1 MSLKER
7 FSYNQMARAGAVVPA
22 LVVASPLTVFASSGG
37 DEGVTKG
44 MTSLLTSFTSVA
56 AWMWAEI
63 GKLLTWIL
71 NQPILLLAMSLF
83 FVGAI
88 VSFFIRVFHS
98 V

>member
-1 MSLKER
+1 MSKVRCFLRK
-7 FSYNQMARAGAVVPA
+7 YRAVPVTAVSVVSMSFPA
-22 LVVASPLTVFASSGG
+22 FAS
-37 DEGVTKG
+37 DADAPG
-44 MTSLLTSFTSVA
+44 MTSLLGSFTDVA
-56 AWMWAEI
+56 AWMWSEI

>member
-1 MSLKER
+1 MMRLKER
-7 FSYNQMARAGAVVPA
+7 FSNSQMARAGAAVPV
-22 LVVASPLTVFASSGG
+22 LVVGSPLTAFASGG
-37 DEGVTKG
+37 EAVTKP
-44 MTSLLTSFTSVA
+44 MTSLLASFTSVA

-71 NQPILLLAMSLF
+71 DQPILLLAMSLF

>member
-1 MSLKER
+1 MKFRKSLMKYRAVPVFSGLMSL
-7 FSYNQMARAGAVVPA
+7 GVPC
-22 LVVASPLTVFASSGG
+22 FAYAAEG
-37 DEGVTKG
+37 DGTAG
-44 MTSLLTSFTSVA
+44 MTSLLSSFTQVA
-56 AWMWAEI
+56 AWMWSEI
-63 GKLLTWIL
+63 GLLLTWIL

>member
-1 MSLKER
+1 MKIRSAIQK
-7 FSYNQMARAGAVVPA
+7 YGAVPCATGVMSVGFSFPA
-22 LVVASPLTVFASSGG
+22 LAAGETGG
-37 DEGVTKG
+37 GAG
-44 MTSLLTSFTSVA
+44 MTSLLGSFTEVA
-56 AWMWAEI
+56 AWMWSEI
-63 GKLLTWIL
+63 GLLLSWIL